1 MTLDQAAYFSLATFR
16 KTGVAVETPVW
27 FAGDKQTYYVFS
39 AGQAGKVKRL
49 RNSPKSRVAACNV
62 IGKILGEWQDSEAF
76 ILTSDEE
83 IRQAH
88 NALIKKYGW
97 QMRLTDLGS
106 WLTGKKTKRAY
117 IKVVLID

>member
-27 FAGDKQTYYVFS
+27 FAGDKQAYYVFS

-49 RNSPKSRVAACNV
+49 RNSPKSRVAVCNV

>member
-1 MTLDQAAYFSLATFR
+1 M
-16 KTGVAVETPVW
+16 
-27 FAGDKQTYYVFS
+27 
-39 AGQAGKVKRL
+39 
-49 RNSPKSRVAACNV
+49 

>member
-1 MTLDQAAYFSLATFR
+1 MTLEQAAYFSLATFR

-27 FAGDKQTYYVFS
+27 FAGNKQAYYVFS

-49 RNSPKSRVAACNV
+49 RNSPKSRVAVCNV

-83 IRQAH
+83 IQQAH
-88 NALIKKYGW
+88 AALIKKYGW

-106 WLTGKKTKRAY
+106 WLTGKKAKRAY